1 MYTTIFSHVSIL
13 GTGALN
19 CYWLLL
25 WCLTRPASWQGEKMM
40 TKSHS
45 LTEEQAARFAG
56 VALAGIAREYPNYPG
71 HLLTH
76 LDDLQSPRRL
86 HPAFYGCYDWHSA
99 VHSHWLLVRLLRRF
113 PRLSQAV
120 AIRSALDQHLT
131 AENLLVEADYF
142 RQPQRQS
149 FERPYGWTWLLKLAE
164 ELHGWADDEGMIW
177 SRHLQPLVEVI
188 EQRYYDFLPK
198 QIYPIRVGTHANTAF
213 GLAFALDF
221 ARTADRPELA
231 RLLEARALAYFGQDA
246 DYPAAWEPNGSDF
259 LSPALVEA
267 DLLARILPTDEF
279 AKWLSHFLP
288 GIADGQPASLFAA
301 AVVSDRSDPQIVH
314 LDGLNL
320 SRAWCMR
327 RIATALPQR
336 HPGRPVLLAAAERHT
351 ETAVPHVTS
360 GHYVGE
366 HWLASFAVYL
376 LTLPDIQA

>member
-1 MYTTIFSHVSIL
+1 MVF
-13 GTGALN
+13 
-19 CYWLLL
+19 
-25 WCLTRPASWQGEKMM
+25 PAKFRRKTM
-40 TKSHS
+40 TKPHL
-45 LTEEQAARFAG
+45 LTEEQAAGFAE
-56 VALAGIAREYPNYPG
+56 VALAGIVREYPNHPG
-71 HLLTH
+71 HLLTQP
-76 LDDLQSPRRL
+76 DDLQPPRRL

-113 PRLSQAV
+113 PQIPQAAV
-120 AIRSALDQHLT
+120 IRAALDQNLT
-131 AENLLVEADYF
+131 VDNLLLEADYF
-142 RQPQRQS
+142 QQPQRQS

-164 ELHGWADDEGMIW
+164 ELHGWEDSGGMAW

-188 EQRYYDFLPK
+188 AQRYHDFLPK

-231 RLLEARALAYFGQDA
+231 RLLEERALAYFGQDV
-246 DYPAAWEPNGSDF
+246 DFPASWEPNGSDF

-279 AKWLSHFLP
+279 AQWLSRFLP
-288 GIADGQPASLFAA
+288 GIADGQPASLFTP

-336 HPGRPVLLAAAERHT
+336 HPARPVLLAAAQRHT

-376 LTLPDIQA
+376 LTLPDPDA